1 LTTVV
6 VDKETLPILLSVA
19 EGTSVK
25 YVIVDGTPSQ
35 AELASAN
42 EKNIKLEE
50 FKNVEA
56 IGAAHPT
63 SPVVPGTV
71 ERERERERER
81 GCLLNFLVRL
91 SWVTSSTWLMYNIAY
106 RTRRHL
112 QHILYQSFWKGQ

>member
-1 LTTVV
+1 MLSTIPTAANSHSYVTIPIAASARTTFISHILSTTSLTTVV

-25 YVIVDGTPSQ
+25 YVIVDGTPSH

-63 SPVVPGTV
+63 SPVVPGT
-71 ERERERERER
+71 
-81 GCLLNFLVRL
+81 GFLCSFLCWL
-91 SWVTSSTWLMYNIAY
+91 SWIDCE
-106 RTRRHL
+106 
-112 QHILYQSFWKGQ
+112 